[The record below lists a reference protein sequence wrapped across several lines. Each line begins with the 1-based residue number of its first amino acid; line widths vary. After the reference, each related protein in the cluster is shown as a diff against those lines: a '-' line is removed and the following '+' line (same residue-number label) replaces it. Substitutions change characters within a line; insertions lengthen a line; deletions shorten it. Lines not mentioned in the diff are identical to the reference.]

1 MAVFDEE
8 IVEDAEKILLNKQLM
23 EALVKTKR
31 DNPSMFVSGWEESES
46 DQGNSSSVSAIAQSN
61 FFLKQGLN
69 TNGFPK
75 VTQGSHTCPTEVGS
89 DCMESTFR
97 NFRSSRH

>member
-61 FFLKQGLN
+61 FFFKAR
-69 TNGFPK
+69 TEHERVPK
-75 VTQGSHTCPTEVGS
+75 GPTGVPHMSHRGW
-89 DCMESTFR
+89 FR
-97 NFRSSRH
+97 LHGIHF